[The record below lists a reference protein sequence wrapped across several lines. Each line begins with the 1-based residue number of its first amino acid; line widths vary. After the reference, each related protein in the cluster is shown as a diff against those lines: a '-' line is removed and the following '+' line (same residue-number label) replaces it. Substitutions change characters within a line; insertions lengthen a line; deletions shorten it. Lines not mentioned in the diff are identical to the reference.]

1 MKPTR
6 RRFVTTALALGLAAA
21 GAPPARAAEP
31 QRVASLNLSA
41 DEVLVDILPPARLV
55 GVTRFADSAEDSNV
69 AGRVPA
75 TAIRF
80 AKADLE
86 RLVALRADLVVVSEY
101 TDADFLTLLERTGV
115 RHHRMRGLGS
125 LPGIRAAL
133 LTLGDAV
140 GEREGAQRMVA
151 EYDRKLRAL
160 AQALAGAER
169 PRVLYWSQGV
179 TAGANT
185 TLSALIEAA
194 GGRCVGA
201 ELGLEGIVPL
211 GAERAFVSDPDV
223 VLLGNWPGAA
233 ESLAADPLLSQ
244 LRAVR
249 EGRAITLPNRLLVAV
264 SHYTA
269 DAAWALAHRLHPARV
284 SSPEAPR

>member
-1 MKPTR
+1 MKR
-6 RRFVTTALALGLAAA
+6 RALFLALLAASAVSAA
-21 GAPPARAAEP
+21 GSDAP
-31 QRVASLNLSA
+31 QRVASINLSA

-55 GVTRFADSAEDSNV
+55 GVTRFADEAEDSNV

-75 TAIRF
+75 TAHRF

-125 LPGIRAAL
+125 LAGIRAAL
-133 LTLGDAV
+133 LALGDAV
-140 GEREGAQRMVA
+140 GEGAGARRLAA
-151 EYDRKLRAL
+151 EYDRKL
-160 AQALAGAER
+160 QALARALDGVRR

-179 TAGANT
+179 TAGAGT
-185 TLSALIEAA
+185 TLTALIEAA
-194 GGRCVGA
+194 GGQSVGR

-211 GAERAFVSDPDV
+211 GAERAFVADPDFI
-223 VLLGNWPGAA
+223 LLGNWPGAT
-233 ESLAADPLLSQ
+233 ESLRDDPLLGQ

-249 EGRAITLPNRLLVAV
+249 EGRVLTLPNKLLVAV

-269 DAAWALAHRLHPARV
+269 DAAWALAHRLHPTRVPQPQAPAR
-284 SSPEAPR
+284 

>member
-1 MKPTR
+1 MR
-6 RRFVTTALALGLAAA
+6 RRALVVALLVAASA
-21 GAPPARAAEP
+21 ISASGSDAP
-31 QRVASLNLSA
+31 QRVASINLSA

-55 GVTRFADSAEDSNV
+55 GVTRFADDAEDSNV

-75 TAIRF
+75 TAFRF

-125 LPGIRAAL
+125 LAGIRAAL
-133 LTLGDAV
+133 LALGDAV
-140 GEREGAQRMVA
+140 GESAGAKRLAA
-151 EYDRKLRAL
+151 EYDRKLQALARAL
-160 AQALAGAER
+160 ADARR

-179 TAGANT
+179 TAGAGT
-185 TLSALIEAA
+185 TLTALIEAA
-194 GGRCVGA
+194 GGTSVGR

-211 GAERAFVSDPDV
+211 GAERAFVSDPDF

-233 ESLAADPLLSQ
+233 ESLRDEPLLGH

-249 EGRAITLPNRLLVAV
+249 EGRVLTLPNKLLVAV

-269 DAAWALAHRLHPARV
+269 DAAWALAHRLHPTRVPQPQAPAR
-284 SSPEAPR
+284 

>member
-1 MKPTR
+1 MNTTR
-6 RRFVTTALALGLAAA
+6 RRLLATALALGLGAA
-21 GAPPARAAEP
+21 GAAPARAVEP

-125 LPGIRAAL
+125 LPGIRTAL

-140 GEREGAQRMVA
+140 GEREGAQRLVA

-160 AQALAGAER
+160 AQALAGAGR

-179 TAGANT
+179 TAGAGT
-185 TLSALIEAA
+185 TLTALIEAA
-194 GGRCVGA
+194 GGRSVGA

-233 ESLAADPLLSQ
+233 ESLATDPLLGQ